1 MKTNNTLPFSSFS
14 LRESTIRGLSSL
26 GYQVATPVQ
35 QVVIPSALRGESLI
49 ARFETGSGKTHAFL
63 IPTFER
69 LQSEGGLQV
78 LIVIPTRELVSQT
91 YAFAK
96 ALVDT
101 IYPWVRLM
109 RLTGGKAMEE
119 DLHQLKQQPHV
130 VILTP
135 GRLTSVL
142 NAMNNTSFQQLK
154 TIVLDEADMLL
165 DNTFIHEVDGLLKRT
180 NAQQLLV
187 FSASIS
193 KPLLGMLRQY
203 IRPDHI
209 FEPDEKTVNNANITH
224 ILVDTRHQEMLQAFV
239 LLYRHLMPYRLL
251 VFASKVATIKSFHQ
265 GLAEKGIDTALL
277 HGEMSFR
284 ERKMMLKRIASG
296 EFSLICASDIAARG
310 MDIPDISDVLSLDLP
325 QDLAYYFHRA
335 GRTGRYQSKGTS
347 YVFFT
352 KDQQRAI
359 QTLTEKGV
367 TFTRMALK
375 AEGLKPSSSE
385 RVYRREENPEVK
397 RDIKKAIQR
406 YSSHQVKPGYKKKVK
421 RAVARV
427 KQKYK
432 RKAIDTIVKKRVYGG
447 KKDE

>member
-1 MKTNNTLPFSSFS
+1 MT
-14 LRESTIRGLSSL
+14 
-26 GYQVATPVQ
+26 
-35 QVVIPSALRGESLI
+35 
-49 ARFETGSGKTHAFL
+49 
-63 IPTFER
+63 
-69 LQSEGGLQV
+69 
-78 LIVIPTRELVSQT
+78 QT

-96 ALVDT
+96 AMVET
-101 IYPWVRLM
+101 MYPWVRLM
-109 RLTGGKAMEE
+109 RLTGGKAMED
-119 DLHQLKQQPHV
+119 DLSQLKQQPHV

-142 NAMNNTSFQQLK
+142 NSMSNASFQQLK

-165 DNTFIHEVDGLLKRT
+165 DKTFVMEVDGLLKRT
-180 NAQQLLV
+180 HAQQLLV
-187 FSASIS
+187 FSASLS
-193 KPLLGMLRQY
+193 KPLLGMLREY

-209 FEPDEKTVNNANITH
+209 FEPDEKTVNNANVNH
-224 ILVDTRHQEMLQAFV
+224 ILVDTRHQEMLPAFF
-239 LLYRHLMPYRLL
+239 LLYRHLMPYRML
-251 VFASKVATIKSFHQ
+251 VFASKVSTIRAFHQ
-265 GLAEKGIDTALL
+265 GLADQGMDAALL
-277 HGEMSFR
+277 HGDMSFR

-296 EFSLICASDIAARG
+296 EFTLICASDIAARG

-352 KDQQRAI
+352 KDHQRSI

-367 TFTRMALK
+367 SFTKMALK
-375 AEGLKPSSSE
+375 GEGLKLSSSE
-385 RVYRREENPEVK
+385 RIFRREETSEVK

-406 YSSHQVKPGYKKKVK
+406 YASNHVKPGYKKKVK

-432 RKAIDTIVKKRVYGG
+432 RKAIDTIIKKRVYGG